1 MPQWTEEQEN
11 AILAREKNILV
22 SAAAGSGKT
31 AVLTERIVKKLTDP
45 ENPLDASKL
54 LVVTFTSAAASEMR
68 ERIVSKLTKQ
78 MEENPESELI
88 RKQLALID
96 TATIATI
103 HSFCL
108 NMIRENFLISGV
120 DPAFKIAD
128 PTQSSL
134 IKKEAIDE
142 TIDEMFEDE
151 IFSEGFLKLCEN
163 YGSIRGS
170 GALFEL
176 INKIYDFVMSL
187 PDPEGWLIESAD
199 EFSEN
204 KKICESKYV
213 KIALK
218 DAKEVLKSA
227 VSKYNALIKKAEIDD
242 DVPEVLSLLKAE
254 ATQIKKALSCEDYH
268 DFYNFVSS
276 LSFADFPRARKGFL
290 PVWREYIKDSRDK
303 IKKLL
308 CGLLKEKYFNLTEDE
323 LEEVKNELY
332 PSVLALS
339 ETVRRVIKKFGEKKA
354 KKNILDFNDL
364 EHICYRLFVDENG
377 NKTEI
382 ATKTG
387 ERFCEILIDEYQDTS
402 RLQESIFASIGEK
415 SHTFTVGDIKQS
427 IYRFRNTD
435 PLLFRNKCD
444 TFLKEE
450 NSVNRKI
457 LLTKNFR
464 SRKNVLLAINYIFS
478 RIMSR
483 EAGEVDYTD
492 DEKLNFGANFSDSV
506 NPLDDVCEINIIDR
520 AMEVDDSEEETEEI
534 STAEIEAELIADRI
548 SELILSGYEVKDNDK
563 MRPITYRDIC
573 VLLRATKNA
582 DILTTVLSERG
593 IPVFADSASGFFE
606 AGEVDTV
613 LSFLKIVDNPYQ
625 DIPLLAVLR
634 SPVYNFTTNDLA
646 RIRAEKKDADFFDCL
661 VKMSAK
667 QEDELGKRIS
677 SFLKELSRYRLR
689 AKTISTHEFL
699 WEFYL
704 KSGFYD
710 YAGAEKNGK
719 LKQANLRSLY
729 VRAAE
734 YDKTGF
740 KGLYS
745 FVSFLEEYKGAGS
758 DFATAKLIGEEMNV
772 VRIMSIHKSKG
783 LEFPVVILGGCGK
796 EMNMQ
801 DSKGSFLFHP
811 ELGYG
816 PKYVDGALRITYPTV
831 IKTAVAAV
839 IKNECI
845 SEEMRIL
852 YVALTRAKEKL
863 ILTGSVRNLTKAVL
877 RWRDEGNGQ
886 FKFSPHSATSAKSY
900 FDWIGM
906 CLINHPD
913 GKLFAE
919 YLDEQPISFEDSSRF
934 KINILPAVAVKRE
947 KIEENVK
954 AEETRADTD
963 EIIKLIKTEYAHKDE
978 VGIPSKITVTELKRK
993 LAEEEKEGHF
1003 LYKKT
1008 PVKEDAGTTISAAKR
1023 GIAFHTVMEHIDF
1036 SETVDDFHIKLTA
1049 QKLYEQGYLDEE
1061 ELGSIDEKKL
1071 SLFFKSDL
1079 YKMVKDAKEV
1089 HREVMFAIKEKA
1101 SDLGIA
1107 KSDAK
1112 VLIQGVI
1119 DLCLVYDDGIF
1130 IVDYK
1135 TDKNITPSDAAKRY
1149 RVQLIC
1155 YAMAVKKLFG
1165 KSAKKAYLYLFE
1177 NGEFGEVDLTE
1188 NLEEKL

>member
-1 MPQWTEEQEN
+1 MPRWTTEQES
-11 AILAREKNILV
+11 AITACEKNILV

-31 AVLTERIVKKLTDP
+31 AVLTERIVNKLTDG
-45 ENPLDASKL
+45 ENPLAASSL

-68 ERIVSKLTKQ
+68 ERIVSKLTEK
-78 MEENPESELI
+78 MEAEPENELI

-108 NMIRENFLISGV
+108 NMIRENFIASGV

-134 IKKEAIDE
+134 IKKEAIEE
-142 TIDEMFEDE
+142 TIDEMFDDE
-151 IFSEGFLKLCEN
+151 TFSDGFLRLCEN
-163 YGSIRGS
+163 YADVRRS

-187 PDPEGWLIESAD
+187 PDPVLWLDRAAEAFCATKKTSDSPYIE
-199 EFSEN
+199 
-204 KKICESKYV
+204 
-213 KIALK
+213 IALK
-218 DAKEVLKSA
+218 NAKEVLGA
-227 VSKYNALIKKAEIDD
+227 IVLKYNAIIKKAENDD
-242 DVPEVLSLLKAE
+242 DVPEVFSLLISE
-254 ATQIKKALSCEDYH
+254 RETVKKALGFTRYS
-268 DFYNFVSS
+268 DFYHFFDK
-276 LSFADFPRARKGFL
+276 LSFADFPRAKKGFS
-290 PVWREYIKDSRDK
+290 PVHREEIKQGRDE

-308 CGLLKEKYFNLTEDE
+308 GSLLKEKYFNLSEDE

-339 ETVRRVIKKFGEKKA
+339 ETVKRVIKNFGEKKA
-354 KKNILDFNDL
+354 KKNLLDFNDL

-377 NKTEI
+377 NKTEL
-382 ATKTG
+382 AKKTG
-387 ERFCEILIDEYQDTS
+387 ERFAEILIDEYQDTS
-402 RLQESIFASIGEK
+402 RLQESIFASIGEE

-444 TFLKEE
+444 LFLKEE
-450 NSVNRKI
+450 GEENRKI

-464 SRKNVLLAINYIFS
+464 SRENVLSSINYIFS

-483 EAGEVDYTD
+483 DAGEVDYNE
-492 DEKLNFGANFSDSV
+492 DERLNPGADFAESV
-506 NPLDDVCEINIIDR
+506 NPLDSICEINIIDR
-520 AMEVDDSEEETEEI
+520 ALETESEEETEDL

-548 SELILSGYEVKDNDK
+548 SELITQGFEINDRGK
-563 MRPITYRDIC
+563 TRKITYRDIC
-573 VLLRATKNA
+573 ILFRATKNA
-582 DILTTVLSERG
+582 DIYTEVLSERG

-613 LSFLKIVDNPYQ
+613 LSFLKIADNPYQ

-634 SPVYNFTTNDLA
+634 SPIYNFTTNDLA
-646 RIRAEKKDADFFDCL
+646 KIRAEKKNTDFFDAL
-661 VKMSAK
+661 VKISAK
-667 QEDELGKRIS
+667 TDDELGKRAAL
-677 SFLKELSRYRLR
+677 FLKELYEYRLR
-689 AKTISTHEFL
+689 AKTVSTHEFL
-699 WEFYL
+699 WEFYM

-710 YAGAEKNGK
+710 YVGAEKNGK
-719 LKQANLRSLY
+719 LKQANLRNLY

-758 DFATAKLIGEEMNV
+758 DFATAKLIGEEMDV

-816 PKYVDGALRITYPTV
+816 PKYVDRALRITYPTA
-831 IKTAVAAV
+831 IKTAVSTV
-839 IKNECI
+839 IKNECL

-863 ILTGSVRNLTKAVL
+863 IITGCVRNLTKSVL
-877 RWRDEGNGQ
+877 KWKAEDSGKKKIEPFRAQN
-886 FKFSPHSATSAKSY
+886 AKSY
-900 FDWIGM
+900 LDWLGM

-913 GKLFAE
+913 GKALTE
-919 YLDEQPISFEDSSRF
+919 NLDEKPPVFEDSSRF
-934 KINILPAVAVKRE
+934 KINVLPAKIELRE
-947 KIEENVK
+947 K
-954 AEETRADTD
+954 AEDKQEKPEKKSDTED
-963 EIIKLIKTEYAHKDE
+963 ILELIKAEYAHKDE
-978 VGIPSKITVTELKRK
+978 LGIPSKITVTELKRK
-993 LAEEEKEGHF
+993 LSEEEKEGHF
-1003 LYKKT
+1003 LYKKE
-1008 PVKEDAGTTISAAKR
+1008 PQKEDGGKKINAAKR
-1023 GIAFHTVMEHIDF
+1023 GIAFHMVMEHIDF
-1036 SETVDDFHIKLTA
+1036 SKTADSLFIKKTA
-1049 QKLYEQGYLDEE
+1049 ENLYAKGFLDED
-1061 ELGSIDEKKL
+1061 ELNSLDIEKIG
-1071 SLFFKSDL
+1071 LFFKSDL
-1079 YKMVKDAKEV
+1079 YNLVKNAKEV
-1089 HREVMFAIKEKA
+1089 HREVMFAIKETAK
-1101 SDLGIA
+1101 DLGLA
-1107 KSDAK
+1107 ESDAK

-1119 DLCLVYDDGIF
+1119 DLCLVYDDEII

-1135 TDKNITPSDAAKRY
+1135 TDRNITPDEAAKRY

-1155 YAMAVKKLFG
+1155 YAMAVKKLFA
-1165 KSAKKAYLYLFE
+1165 KSAKSAFLYLFE
-1177 NGEFGEVDLTE
+1177 SGEFAQV
-1188 NLEEKL
+1188 NLEEKK